1 MKTSTKRLLSF
12 LLMLL
17 CVMPMLSACFLK
29 KEAADTSEE
38 PSEEETSAET
48 VEEERGLKK
57 IYLVKS
63 GTASEQV
70 GRIVRGAYELIT
82 EKTEIEAEIVSDV
95 LQPYEAKKNHYYVIF
110 GDTSYEQSKALSAS
124 AEANKIYYTT
134 AEDSVAIYAATD
146 QLLTVGA
153 EKLFADC
160 VQDGVFAVGD
170 EYASLTVDASKFV
183 KDAWKLNCPAFM
195 RGTLDKEVYNVG
207 VGMERNQDAS
217 YMHISRGVVPA
228 LFQDYLK
235 QLEELGYRKDFENEI
250 DGNLYASYIGAL
262 GSNIYVY
269 YTKAKYEIRIIE
281 DKVST
286 PLSEFNYRMD
296 ASKDT
301 RLYAFKMGYKSEDCF
316 LIHLADNSWILID
329 GGNTGLTPNSSYV
342 KDLYTFMA
350 ERSNLGEG
358 EKLQIACWYLTHAHG
373 DHFFGAYGLFNEY
386 GDKIEIHR
394 VIDNTAADGYFTLE
408 YRKEYEELLEK
419 IKKDNPDVMYL
430 KIHTGMIVELADT
443 VIETIFTHED
453 YVLSYINGGTTNP
466 NRGST
471 VAVFNIAGLT
481 FLETADNF
489 VYESYQNFSIETL
502 TTDVLK
508 IAHHYYDKT
517 MDKLYSKLY
526 QTGKVA
532 YCFNPRLD
540 TTANAANN
548 YQAPTM
554 ELFGDRYLQG
564 SATKIYEFYR
574 DGSKVQMNILYD

>member
-1 MKTSTKRLLSF
+1 MKAESKRILSF
-12 LLMLL
+12 LLTFF
-17 CVMPMLSACFLK
+17 CIMPMLSACFEK
-29 KEAADTSEE
+29 KQSMEGTSEDV
-38 PSEEETSAET
+38 TSVEA
-48 VEEERGLKK
+48 VEEESGLKK

-63 GTASEQV
+63 QAASEQV
-70 GRIVRGAYELIT
+70 GRIVDGAYELIAEQT
-82 EKTEIEAEIVSDV
+82 GIEVEIVSDA
-95 LQPYEAKKNHYYVIF
+95 LQVYEAEKEYYYVIF
-110 GDTSYEQSKALSAS
+110 GDTSYAQSKALANS
-124 AEANKIYYTT
+124 AEENKIYYS
-134 AEDSVAIYAATD
+134 ADEDSVAIYAATD
-146 QLLTVGA
+146 QLLTIGA

-160 VQDGVFAVGD
+160 VRAGTFAVGE
-170 EYASLTVDASKFV
+170 EYRSLTVDASGFV
-183 KDAWKLNCPAFM
+183 KDAWALNCPAFM
-195 RGTLDKEVYNVG
+195 RGTLDQNVYNVG
-207 VGMERNQDAS
+207 VGMERNRDAC

-235 QLEELGYRKDFENEI
+235 QLEALGYRKDFENEI
-250 DGNLYASYIGAL
+250 DGNLYASYVGAL

-286 PLSEFNYRMD
+286 PLSEFNYQMD
-296 ASKDT
+296 ASGAT

-342 KDLYTFMA
+342 KDLYTFMV
-350 ERSNLGEG
+350 ERSNLGKG

-373 DHFFGAYGLFNEY
+373 DHLLGAYGLFNEY
-386 GDKIEIHR
+386 GDKLEIHR
-394 VIDNTAADGYFTLE
+394 VIDNTAADGYFTLDN
-408 YRKEYEELLEK
+408 RKEYEDLLEK
-419 IKKDNPDVMYL
+419 IRKDNPAVMYL

-517 MDKLYSKLY
+517 MDKLYSKLH

-532 YCFNPRLD
+532 YCYNPRLD

-574 DGSKVQMNILYD
+574 DGNKIQMNILYD